1 MRGFSRRRGMRGSV
15 ARPCLARR
23 REKAW
28 DARDD
33 EEERWDAREK
43 ALKERWA
50 MLCVW
55 CLWSPAFKHQRHSQ
69 PLGRL

>member
-1 MRGFSRRRGMRGSV
+1 M
-15 ARPCLARR
+15 ARR

-50 MLCVW
+50 MLCVVSVEPRVQTSKAQPAVGTAIVV
-55 CLWSPAFKHQRHSQ
+55 LWTDWLA
-69 PLGRL
+69 